1 MLVVLSDLPLLM
13 MSKRGR
19 VIVERDLYFVYLYF
33 VFGHLLIF
41 SMVDM
46 YFCCGHKFLYIFV
59 LCFYLVYKNVL
70 SFMT

>member
-1 MLVVLSDLPLLM
+1 MMRTTKMLVVLSDSHYLM

-19 VIVERDLYFVYLYF
+19 VIDERDLYFVYLYF

-46 YFCCGHKFLYIFV
+46 YFCVVDISFYIY
-59 LCFYLVYKNVL
+59 LCCVCYLL
-70 SFMT
+70 